1 LTYVLQRLPT
11 KHRPNEVAVWL
22 KNGRRSQADQMP
34 RLEHIEEYGGRWN
47 TWWQAMQPSWRGESL
62 SQVIPPEAGWS
73 HLLCGGPNG
82 VLTVILALAWWMQG
96 SSRGTGTD
104 LSRIEAA
111 VEDVSWA
118 LVQLRMALVGDEGID
133 KNQQL
138 EDSASEELPAAKK
151 VCLSHCIINIKSNIT

>member
-1 LTYVLQRLPT
+1 
-11 KHRPNEVAVWL
+11 
-22 KNGRRSQADQMP
+22 MP

-47 TWWQAMQPSWRGESL
+47 TWWQAMQPSWHGESL

-96 SSRGTGTD
+96 NNRGTGTD
-104 LSRIEAA
+104 LSQIKAA

-138 EDSASEELPAAKK
+138 EDSASEELPAAKRY
-151 VCLSHCIINIKSNIT
+151 VYHIVSLT